1 MAVRRPFILHIA
13 AHRSM
18 GATGLANSRGEV
30 DRVLDDDLVRLL
42 APDVNDHPAV
52 LVLSFCDSADVARRL
67 LDLDIAVISFEG
79 ELPDDAAP
87 EFFEHLYQAFNLG
100 RTVRMA
106 FEVGHA
112 AVRANRGIEARL
124 NGFSSAHDRQL
135 PAG

>member
-1 MAVRRPFILHIA
+1 MA
-13 AHRSM
+13 RS
-18 GATGLANSRGEV
+18 S
-30 DRVLDDDLVRLL
+30 VLDDDLVRLL

-52 LVLSFCDSADVARRL
+52 LVLSFCDSADVAVRL